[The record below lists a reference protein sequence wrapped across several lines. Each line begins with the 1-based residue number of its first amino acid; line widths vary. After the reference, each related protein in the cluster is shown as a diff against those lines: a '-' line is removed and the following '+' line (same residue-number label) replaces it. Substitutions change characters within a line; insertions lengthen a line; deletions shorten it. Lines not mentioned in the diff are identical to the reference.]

1 LHEVVVFDLILLEDN
16 VRVLHVYE
24 VTTSDGARYQ
34 GEIAYKD
41 QEKLV
46 LRLRHKSPEQ
56 KLRLF
61 KSGIISV
68 KELGWQKAFALR

>member
-1 LHEVVVFDLILLEDN
+1 

-24 VTTSDGARYQ
+24 VKTVDGAKYC

-41 QEKLV
+41 NEKLV
-46 LRLRHKSPEQ
+46 LRLRHRAPEQ

-68 KELGWQKAFALR
+68 RELGWHKAFALR